1 MKSQKA
7 PNNYTEDDIKVLEGL
22 EAVRKRPAMYIGNVD
37 VAGLHHLVYEVVDN
51 SIDEAMAGYCSQIDV
66 IIHDDNSVSV
76 IDNGRGIPV
85 GIHKKEK
92 IPAVE
97 VVMTKLHAGGKFD
110 NHSYK
115 VSGGLHGVGVSVVNA
130 LSSFLEV
137 EIYTDGNVY
146 YQSYERGKKICK
158 LTQKGKTRKQGT
170 KVHFVPDPE
179 IFQVTEFSYEVLVRR
194 LKELAFLNKGLKI
207 TIEDERSDKKEV
219 FLQKG
224 GIVDFV
230 KHLNRRHTPLHK
242 KPIFMEGT
250 RNDTQIEVSIQYND
264 TYTEKIFSFAN
275 NINTTEGGFHLIG
288 FKAGL
293 TRAINQYASNGNLPK
308 NLQVKIT
315 GDDVR
320 EGMTAI
326 ISVRITNP
334 QFEGQTKTKLGNSE
348 VKGIVES
355 LVNEKLST
363 FFEENPSVAK
373 KIIAKGVDAARARD
387 AAKRARD
394 MARSKGAMVDATLPG
409 KLAECQSSDPAER
422 ELFIVEGDS
431 AGGSAKQAR
440 DRKYQAILP
449 LKGKILNV
457 EKARFDKILRSE
469 EIKNIITALGTGVGK
484 EEYNIE
490 KIKYHKVIIMT
501 DADVDG
507 SHIRTLLLT
516 FFYRQMPE
524 IVEKGYL
531 YIAQPPLFKIG
542 KGKKSEKYLKNESEL
557 NDFVLKKICDGRK
570 LTYKKDQE
578 DLTGHRLF
586 IFITSMSEYFMALAR
601 LEKRGIPANLA
612 EMLIKEGVANKA
624 FLQDEKR
631 MSDLREKLIKK
642 GCVVDELKFSE
653 ERGVFEMTVKN
664 TNAANDDDLM
674 REPAD
679 KASGSVKIGRGL
691 VYSNDFQKCL
701 DLSKNI
707 IKYDFPPFTVSH
719 KDEDKKEEPQIGKNK
734 SEVLDIFMQDGKKGL
749 NIQRY
754 KGLGEMNP
762 DQLWETTM
770 NPEKRSLFQVK
781 VEDVVDTDE
790 IFTILMGEAVEP
802 RREFIQNNALE
813 VSTLDI

>member
-1 MKSQKA
+1 
-7 PNNYTEDDIKVLEGL
+7 
-22 EAVRKRPAMYIGNVD
+22 
-37 VAGLHHLVYEVVDN
+37 
-51 SIDEAMAGYCSQIDV
+51 
-66 IIHDDNSVSV
+66 
-76 IDNGRGIPV
+76 
-85 GIHKKEK
+85 
-92 IPAVE
+92 
-97 VVMTKLHAGGKFD
+97 MTKLHAGGKFD

-524 IVEKGYL
+524 IVERGYL